1 MSDTDKLVEIVRQA
15 TDYQINRRILR
26 EKIQVELH
34 ITYNGGMFLVTS
46 DLMSFLATWPENQLF
61 VEDIYENPIEVDRAD
76 LLSQCQ
82 QRYQAVMNQWHQQHA
97 ELRKIRKL

>member
-1 MSDTDKLVEIVRQA
+1 MSDIDKLVETVKQA

-26 EKIQVELH
+26 EKTQTELH
-34 ITYNGGMFLVTS
+34 ITYNGGMFLVTR
-46 DLMSFLATWPENQLF
+46 DLLSFLSTWPDTRLF
-61 VEDIYENPIEVDRAD
+61 IEDIYENPVEVDRDD

>member
-1 MSDTDKLVEIVRQA
+1 MSDTNKLVETVKQA

-26 EKIQVELH
+26 EKILTELH
-34 ITYNGGMFLVTS
+34 VTYNGGMFLVTR
-46 DLMSFLATWPENQLF
+46 DLMSFLSTWPDNRLF
-61 VEDIYENPIEVDRAD
+61 IEDIYETPIEVDRNE

-82 QRYQAVMNQWHQQHA
+82 QRYQAVMNSWHQQHA